1 MRQKQ
6 PPCPH
11 RIRRVAKQFGW
22 VDHRLVRD
30 RHIEACSHAAAA
42 LYLFLITV
50 ADARGLSYYA
60 DASIE
65 KRMSMDHHTL
75 CQARDQLIKNA
86 LIAYKRPFYQV
97 LPLDPPP
104 PPVQKR
110 RACDQAR
117 SFGQVFKKIMEEAS

>member
-1 MRQKQ
+1 MLQKH

-11 RIRRVAKQFGW
+11 RIRRVPKQFGW
-22 VDHRLVRD
+22 VDHRLVRE

-65 KRMSMDHHTL
+65 KRINMDHHTL
-75 CQARDQLIKNA
+75 CQARDQLVKNA

-104 PPVQKR
+104 VQKR
-110 RACDQAR
+110 PTCDQAR
-117 SFGQVFKKIMEEAS
+117 SFGQVFKKIMEDAS

>member
-1 MRQKQ
+1 MRQKH

-22 VDHRLVRD
+22 VDHRLVRG

-65 KRMSMDHHTL
+65 KSMSMDHHTL

-86 LIAYKRPFYQV
+86 LIAYKRLFYQV

-110 RACDQAR
+110 PACDQAR
-117 SFGQVFKKIMEEAS
+117 SFGQIFKKIMEEAS